1 MKQRDKDL
9 VKSPER
15 AQTSTPAGLSRMEA
29 MRGMRMSVY
38 EGSFATVFAVLTA
51 GAFLTGFGLWLGA
64 NSVQIGL
71 LTAIPTF
78 AGLVQIIASYTGEK
92 RSTRKPFAGGFAL
105 IGRLLWL
112 PILLLPF
119 IFHNKQLAV
128 LPFLVL
134 FTASFVLLHA
144 SVPPWTSW
152 MSDLVPPDYRGRYFA
167 RRNMIAG
174 IVGMVV
180 SLPAA
185 WFLDLATQKHHWEA
199 AGFGTLFAVA
209 CVASLVAFA
218 FILRQPEPPKT
229 VSPDGPSVGG
239 LRGVAD
245 YLKAPF
251 ADANFRRLMSF
262 NTIFVL
268 GQFFAAPFFT
278 VYALQDLKLNYVWLQ
293 IFATLTSISS
303 LASMPLWGYL
313 ADKFGNK
320 PLLAISVWGVFT
332 LPIVWMFTTP
342 SHMTTTMLLLVE
354 LNLVG
359 GMFWAGVGLT
369 QFNLLIGF
377 SPPGKTSIYVATM
390 SAVTGFAGGLAP
402 LLGGACMS
410 AVAASGWHA
419 NLLGMHMGNY
429 HITFLIAAILRIAA
443 LPLLRSVV
451 DARAVET
458 RDVIRLLK
466 QAKPKSWRHIR
477 RLQHGDQEER
487 LRATEALAGSKIQ
500 LAGEELKT
508 ALMDPSEAVRSE
520 AARALGEIGDQS
532 AVEALIA
539 AIHDPAAAL
548 VEEAAA
554 SLARIGDRRANAPL
568 AALLRRGPDRL
579 SRRDRVAVV
588 KALGEL
594 GGHDAV
600 TALLE
605 ALQKARTDE
614 DEEILEAAASALG
627 KTGSSRAAPGLISLL
642 ESGASSAGLL
652 RIVVRA
658 LGEIGDASA
667 IDPLRQMLAQ
677 KYDDPILVPL
687 LADAFAR
694 LEDRTAAIS
703 LIPALQ
709 QLESPIARRQVA
721 HAIGRLIEQGD
732 MAYALLSQDAMT
744 RDASIEKLITDLRK
758 GAPSQSAESTLR
770 VVQKAHSNGD
780 MQDCLRAM
788 ARLVRTASAMEDDA
802 ETGVQMLCRRCLEE
816 IAHSEEQTPEAALL
830 AFCALKGAI
839 TSPGE
844 V

>member
-1 MKQRDKDL
+1 MKQSDKESGSL
-9 VKSPER
+9 AERPESPS
-15 AQTSTPAGLSRMEA
+15 QPPISRMDA
-29 MRGMRMSVY
+29 MIGMRMSIW
-38 EGSFATVFAVLTA
+38 EGSFATVFGVLTA

-64 NSVQIGL
+64 DTNQISL
-71 LTAIPTF
+71 LTAIPTL
-78 AGLVQIIASYTGEK
+78 AALIQIVASYTGEK

-105 IGRLLWL
+105 VGRMLWL
-112 PILLLPF
+112 PILLLPLL
-119 IFHNKQLAV
+119 FHDKHMAV
-128 LPFLVL
+128 VPFLVL
-134 FTASFVLLHA
+134 FTLSFVFLNA

-185 WFLDLATQKHHWEA
+185 WFLDYAKKHHIEA
-199 AGFGTLFAVA
+199 AGFGTLFGVS
-209 CVASLVAFA
+209 CVAALVAFL

-229 VSPDGPSVGG
+229 VSPNAQEGTG
-239 LRGVAD
+239 LRGVVE
-245 YLKAPF
+245 YLSSPF
-251 ADANFRRLMSF
+251 ADSNFRKLMMF
-262 NTIFVL
+262 NTIFVI

-278 VYALQDLKLNYVWLQ
+278 VYAIKDLGLNYVSLQ

-303 LASMPLWGYL
+303 LGSMPLWGYL

-342 SHMTTTMLLLVE
+342 SHMATTMLLLVE

-359 GMFWAGVGLT
+359 GMFWAGVGLA

-390 SAVTGFAGGLAP
+390 SAVTGFAGGVAP
-402 LLGGACMS
+402 LLGGQCMNL
-410 AVAASGWHA
+410 VKASGWHA
-419 NLLGMHMGNY
+419 HILGINMGNY
-429 HITFLIAAILRIAA
+429 HVTFLIAALLRIAA
-443 LPLLRSVV
+443 LPILASLV

-477 RLQHGDQEER
+477 RLQHGDQEAR
-487 LRATEALAGSKIQ
+487 LKATEALAGSRIQ
-500 LAGEELKT
+500 LAGDELRT
-508 ALMDPSEAVRSE
+508 ALMDPSEAVRTE
-520 AARALGEIGDQS
+520 AARALGELGDQT
-532 AVEALIA
+532 AVDALIA
-539 AIHDPAAAL
+539 AMHDPAAAL

-605 ALQKARTDE
+605 ALQKARTDD

-642 ESGASSAGLL
+642 ESVASSAGLL

-677 KYDDPILVPL
+677 KYDDAILVPL

-709 QLESPIARRQVA
+709 QLGSPIARRQVA

-758 GAPSQSAESTLR
+758 SAPSQAAEATLR

-788 ARLVRTASAMEDDA
+788 ARLVRTASSSDEDA
-802 ETGVQMLCRRCLEE
+802 ETGPQMLCRRCLEE
-816 IAHSEEQTPEAALL
+816 IAHSEEQTPEAVLL

-839 TSPGE
+839 TVSGDQ
-844 V
+844 